1 MNVLWFTGRRFD
13 NFCSTTQSSL
23 ASGLINKG
31 YTIHFL
37 NPDKQGDHEEK
48 PWQHT
53 GFSQSSI
60 IGLQSRTLAK
70 KMKNWLKNNQLEND
84 SIAIVD
90 WRLIKY
96 LQSELEGKQIPWI
109 LMDRSPPADA
119 GLLASFQWPV
129 WKNAW
134 KRVSKSK
141 SANGCIVS
149 KGHQRLIQSS
159 IDISSDKFSILPA
172 GVDLELFHLGKKN
185 EDLTMVYHG
194 RLDKHRGILALPMLA
209 HKATQAG
216 IKLRLILIGE
226 GDVFHQL
233 QDLSESYDYIQVE
246 SNMEQEKVA
255 GILARAHLGLLP
267 MPDNKLWSIA
277 SPLKRSE
284 YAAAG
289 MMIFGIDHAG
299 HQFPNSSLCEWMK
312 LVPQHDFHQDGVDWI
327 KSLSPDLIEQHS
339 KKARAFAEDE
349 LSWNKSIETLEQVII
364 SQSNKFS

>member
-1 MNVLWFTGRRFD
+1 M
-13 NFCSTTQSSL
+13 
-23 ASGLINKG
+23 K
-31 YTIHFL
+31 
-37 NPDKQGDHEEK
+37 KK

-84 SIAIVD
+84 SSNC
-90 WRLIKY
+90 RLAFNQIS
-96 LQSELEGKQIPWI
+96 QSELEGKQIPWI

-119 GLLASFQWPV
+119 GLLASLQWPV

-209 HKATQAG
+209 HKQ
-216 IKLRLILIGE
+216 
-226 GDVFHQL
+226 H
-233 QDLSESYDYIQVE
+233 
-246 SNMEQEKVA
+246 
-255 GILARAHLGLLP
+255 
-267 MPDNKLWSIA
+267 
-277 SPLKRSE
+277 KRE
-284 YAAAG
+284 
-289 MMIFGIDHAG
+289 
-299 HQFPNSSLCEWMK
+299 
-312 LVPQHDFHQDGVDWI
+312 
-327 KSLSPDLIEQHS
+327 
-339 KKARAFAEDE
+339 
-349 LSWNKSIETLEQVII
+349 
-364 SQSNKFS
+364 